1 MVRSFL
7 SRTKSYFL
15 VDFQIRETDKYPSPR
30 YLDLRLKEEEE
41 SRKLMKNHI
50 IPYMI
55 EHREE
60 IKEYIRNHPT
70 LSKHNVA
77 LCTAMDRLEELVE
90 GTTKITLGY
99 NLVEMPL
106 EGDKIFEH
114 LCSEIWESDPEIE

>member
-1 MVRSFL
+1 
-7 SRTKSYFL
+7 
-15 VDFQIRETDKYPSPR
+15 
-30 YLDLRLKEEEE
+30 
-41 SRKLMKNHI
+41 MKNHI

-70 LSKHNVA
+70 LSKHSVA